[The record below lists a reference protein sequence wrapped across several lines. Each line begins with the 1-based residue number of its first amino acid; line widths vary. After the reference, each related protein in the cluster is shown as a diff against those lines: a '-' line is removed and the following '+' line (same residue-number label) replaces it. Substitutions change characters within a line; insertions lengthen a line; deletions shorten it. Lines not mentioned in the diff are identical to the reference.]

1 MAMNSQP
8 RIVVPA
14 MSFKGQQI
22 SKKAMM
28 MFLNQRGLSPRNSL
42 YAIESMAGFVSF
54 VVGSPR
60 RAEVTMFFCLD

>member
-8 RIVVPA
+8 RMVPA

-28 MFLNQRGLSPRNSL
+28 MFLNQRGCHLRILCMQS
-42 YAIESMAGFVSF
+42 
-54 VVGSPR
+54 
-60 RAEVTMFFCLD
+60 RAWQGLCPLWNHKKG